1 MDGLEHFYTRDSDFV
16 GMKFIDELRARLFLI
31 ETPYRQIMS
40 ILRLVSHK
48 VKKFDTL
55 YDIPSV
61 TKYYNRLIEE
71 ETYET
76 DRYEIVQR
84 QKLIRHFYE
93 SHYKLRLLRLSGGIF
108 NVDLT
113 KRMSYSDYI
122 IEIEYIIRNCHFEY
136 IDTLVNIFNIG
147 ELNMHG
153 IVDVREKHH
162 YFLQTL
168 DGDHIEHDI
177 DFIVSSI
184 SVYDEF
190 WINCDYDNQAR
201 FMQLIQ
207 KAYPNIEKQ
216 RAMLA
221 LYKDSERRMKMC
233 KTQEEL
239 RKKFKTESEFLDYYT
254 KDGGHF
260 TYLYELY
267 RKQSFKLS
275 GLQVNLNFDRLILR
289 SDYEAE
295 LVRLATK
302 TTSLHDFNSIVRLF
316 VMRFNEEMEEIEYK
330 TCTYTWSDFFDYIDK
345 DEDNL
350 MLNNFTYKTIRILL
364 EHENFLLEEREKRRV
379 VKRQNSEYYVKKMY
393 NLLREKPGNYEDLP
407 HYINIGA

>member
-76 DRYEIVQR
+76 GRYEIVQR

-93 SHYKLRLLRLSGGIF
+93 SHYKSRLLRLSGGIF

-113 KRMSYSDYI
+113 KRMSYSDYLL
-122 IEIEYIIRNCHFEY
+122 EIEYTVKNCKFEY

-147 ELNMHG
+147 ELLNMHK
-153 IVDVREKHH
+153 IVDVREKHY

-168 DGDHIEHDI
+168 DGDHIQCDI
-177 DFIVSSI
+177 EFIVPSEMH
-184 SVYDEF
+184 DEF

-233 KTQEEL
+233 TSQEEL
-239 RKKFKTESEFLDYYT
+239 RKKFETESKFPRLLHERRWSL
-254 KDGGHF
+254 
-260 TYLYELY
+260 YLP
-267 RKQSFKLS
+267 
-275 GLQVNLNFDRLILR
+275 V
-289 SDYEAE
+289 
-295 LVRLATK
+295 
-302 TTSLHDFNSIVRLF
+302 
-316 VMRFNEEMEEIEYK
+316 
-330 TCTYTWSDFFDYIDK
+330 
-345 DEDNL
+345 
-350 MLNNFTYKTIRILL
+350 
-364 EHENFLLEEREKRRV
+364 
-379 VKRQNSEYYVKKMY
+379 
-393 NLLREKPGNYEDLP
+393 
-407 HYINIGA
+407 

>member
-1 MDGLEHFYTRDSDFV
+1 MDGIEHFYTHNSDFI

-40 ILRLVSHK
+40 ILRLVSYK

-55 YDIPSV
+55 NSV
-61 TKYYNRLIEE
+61 ARATKYYNKLIE

-76 DRYEIVQR
+76 DRYEIAQR

-93 SHYKLRLLRLSGGIF
+93 SHYKARLLRLSGCIF

-122 IEIEYIIRNCHFEY
+122 IEIEYILRNCNYEY
-136 IDTLVNIFNIG
+136 IDTLVNIFNID
-147 ELNMHG
+147 ELNMHK
-153 IVDVREKHH
+153 IIDVREKHH
-162 YFLQTL
+162 YFSQTL
-168 DGDHIEHDI
+168 DEYYIEHDI

-190 WINCDYDNQAR
+190 WINCDHDNQAR
-201 FMQLIQ
+201 FIQLIQ

-216 RAMLA
+216 RVMLA

-233 KTQEEL
+233 TTQEEL
-239 RKKFKTESEFLDYYT
+239 RKKFETESKFLDYYT
-254 KDGGHF
+254 QDNGHF

-275 GLQVNLNFDRLILR
+275 GLQVNLNFDRLILC

-302 TTSLHDFNSIVRLF
+302 TTSLPDFSFIVQLF
-316 VMRFNEEMEEIEYK
+316 VMRFNKEMEEIEQQ
-330 TCTYTWSDFFDYIDK
+330 TYHHDWSEFFNQVNG
-345 DEDNL
+345 NL
-350 MLNNFTYKTIRILL
+350 KKFTDDTVRILKA
-364 EHENFLLEEREKRRV
+364 HEDFLFEEAEKRRA
-379 VKRQNSEYYVKKMY
+379 VKRH
-393 NLLREKPGNYEDLP
+393 LLCDEPGNCE
-407 HYINIGA
+407 NIHARAIA